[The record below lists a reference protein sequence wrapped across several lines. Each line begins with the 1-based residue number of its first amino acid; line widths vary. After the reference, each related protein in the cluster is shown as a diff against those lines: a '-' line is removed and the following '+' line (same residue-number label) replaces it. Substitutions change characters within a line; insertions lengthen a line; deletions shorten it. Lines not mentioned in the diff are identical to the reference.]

1 MKRSSV
7 LTTALSNVVI
17 VAAVAVLAVVVG
29 LSTVD
34 TATAFAPIRQGT
46 EANTVALTINVYI
59 GTEYVQ
65 ALDEILHRYGLPATF
80 FLGGCWVV
88 KHADVA
94 QKLVQNG
101 HCIASH
107 GYSHLAHDT
116 MDYTH
121 NLQEMQK
128 AHRAIQQATGIDV
141 TLFAPPSGAYNQA
154 TLKAAQ
160 QMDYQ
165 VILWS
170 KDTIDWR
177 DQDIDVIVDR
187 ACRDKQSGDIILM
200 HPTAATVQALPRIID
215 SYLSAGYRF
224 VTVDKML

>member
-1 MKRSSV
+1 M
-7 LTTALSNVVI
+7 TTALSNVVI
-17 VAAVAVLAVVVG
+17 VAAVAVLAVVAG

-46 EANTVALTINVYI
+46 TKGTVALTINVYI

-65 ALDEILHRYGLPATF
+65 AIDEILHDFGLPATF
-80 FLGGCWVV
+80 FIGGCWAV
-88 KHADVA
+88 KHADVL

-101 HCIASH
+101 HCIGSH
-107 GYSHLAHDT
+107 GYSHLQHDA
-116 MDYTH
+116 MDYAR

-128 AHRAIQQATGIDV
+128 AHRALQQAAGVDV

-160 QMDYQ
+160 QMNYQ

-177 DQDIDVIVDR
+177 DQEVDVIVDR
-187 ACRDKQSGDIILM
+187 ACRNKQSGDIILM